1 VLAGRTLLQ
10 RAIDATNELAER
22 YVIVTAK
29 GQQVPAAETSVSVR
43 GVEDVYAET
52 GPLGGIYSGLV
63 AIADGAD
70 TPPLRE
76 RGGGRGEGSHAL
88 VVACDMPLL
97 QPALL
102 RELLRLA
109 PGHDAVVPTRDGLP
123 EPLCAVYSTAC
134 IEPARLLLERGVYKV
149 AGILDGVDAL
159 LVPEA
164 QWRPF
169 DPEGL
174 SFLNVNREAD
184 LEQAKAL
191 IERGEM

>member
-1 VLAGRTLLQ
+1 
-10 RAIDATNELAER
+10 
-22 YVIVTAK
+22 
-29 GQQVPAAETSVSVR
+29 
-43 GVEDVYAET
+43 
-52 GPLGGIYSGLV
+52 
-63 AIADGAD
+63 
-70 TPPLRE
+70 
-76 RGGGRGEGSHAL
+76 
-88 VVACDMPLL
+88 MPLL

-102 RELLRLA
+102 RELLRLS

-134 IEPARLLLERGVYKV
+134 IDAARQLLERGVYKV